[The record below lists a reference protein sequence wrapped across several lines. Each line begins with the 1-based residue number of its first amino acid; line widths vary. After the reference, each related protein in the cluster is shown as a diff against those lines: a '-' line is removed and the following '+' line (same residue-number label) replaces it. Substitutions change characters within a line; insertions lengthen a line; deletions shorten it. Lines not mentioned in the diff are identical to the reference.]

1 MEIRKIPLEG
11 LIDILVEIYN
21 SGIDFIDMRVEK
33 RDKQDHIW
41 FFENTSEAPPIKT
54 EKEENID
61 FESLI

>member
-21 SGIDFIDMRVEK
+21 SGIDFVDVRVEQ

-41 FFENTSEAPPIKT
+41 FFENASEAPPIKT
-54 EKEENID
+54 KKEENID
-61 FESLI
+61 FESLL